1 MENARQSPLGAY
13 NEYLKQGK
21 LAYQFS
27 PASGKVVFYPR
38 IICPDTGSENLE
50 WRISAG
56 LGTVHATTVVHP
68 QAGAPFNVC
77 LIDVDEGFR
86 MMSRV
91 ENINPMAV
99 AIGMRVTFHTQ
110 EQEGDEPPLP
120 VFMPIDTIGEG
131 A

>member
-1 MENARQSPLGAY
+1 MENAKQSPLGIY
-13 NEYLKQGK
+13 YDYLRQGK

-27 PASGKVVFYPR
+27 PASGKPVFYPR
-38 IICPDTGSENLE
+38 AVCPDTGSEDLE
-50 WRISAG
+50 WRISEG
-56 LGTVHATTVVHP
+56 LGTVHATTTVHP
-68 QAGAPFNVC
+68 QQGEPFNVA

-91 ENINPMAV
+91 ENINPMVV
-99 AIGMRVTFHTQ
+99 AIGMRVTFHAQ
-110 EQEGDEPPLP
+110 EQAGDEPPLP